1 MKFDRKVTV
10 VNGKTVSRSETSNSV
25 TSANGPRTVS
35 VSRGDAFGPKFGN
48 VAWQD
53 HVSNAQLEA
62 AVTRHTD
69 SGSGASRVTSDYGG
83 GYSPMGDGGFTNT
96 QQTGY
101 FGANAF
107 TKTFDGI
114 LPEATEDTLVPYYRD
129 IYYFDAIGGSACDM
143 LSTFPYSDWQL
154 SGVDTSRAPIYE
166 DALARLGMRTLI
178 NEITLHYLVEGDFI
192 GTLSYDPESRNF
204 HDIFVHDRAYC
215 RVIPAPFYS
224 MQSMIQASANGRL
237 NQFMNT
243 PHRYREMLLKSYP
256 RQLLQKLS
264 SGLHDLN
271 PLLTLHISRRTL
283 ADRLSGSSSYLRRLL
298 PVYLLEKAL
307 YRGTLIEAN
316 RRQRSTAHITMGDED
331 WTPSPEE
338 IADTV
343 AAFKTTELDPLGA
356 FIGTRNGVTVTDIF
370 PAGEGYKWQD
380 VTESLTPIKLRSL
393 SISEAF
399 LAGDACL
406 AGDTMITTESGLR
419 RIDDLGGTDD
429 RIIGKWYPIDTV
441 VDSRYGKGRA
451 IAWMY
456 NGNRDAYRVTTR
468 DGHFVDATDNHRFLV
483 QRHSDLSGCECDDYE
498 WVRTDELS
506 TGDWLVVRENWEF
519 VKLDPVVSVEH
530 VGKRDVFDL
539 SMEEGTEP
547 AFVANSIVVHNSFAT
562 AESAVATFMQNTS
575 ALRSYIT
582 YRTFTTKLF
591 PLIALAN
598 GFYKP
603 DAKIQDIKN
612 PSDILFDMTNHKS
625 LDIPKLI
632 WTKDLSGGDPSARLD
647 LLDRMA
653 DKGFPIALRT
663 IAAAA
668 GQDVGMLLN
677 DLKEDQALRNALRK
691 LAPTA
696 MEDAYEAQAGANS
709 AGAEG
714 GDVGGEH
721 DVWAS
726 VNKRTKARATRQIS
740 SGLGRIGMHNRIQ
753 AGAGDPEVHVLS
765 RTGKR
770 KAVANE
776 QRHMRKQNEALVKA
790 VTALTDKE
798 VRVATL
804 KRVAARYGGRIP
816 NILGSV
822 LSTRKG

>member
-53 HVSNAQLEA
+53 HVSNAQLKA

-69 SGSGASRVTSDYGG
+69 SGSSASRVTSDYGG

-399 LAGDACL
+399 LAGDA
-406 AGDTMITTESGLR
+406 
-419 RIDDLGGTDD
+419 
-429 RIIGKWYPIDTV
+429 
-441 VDSRYGKGRA
+441 
-451 IAWMY
+451 
-456 NGNRDAYRVTTR
+456 
-468 DGHFVDATDNHRFLV
+468 
-483 QRHSDLSGCECDDYE
+483 
-498 WVRTDELS
+498 
-506 TGDWLVVRENWEF
+506 
-519 VKLDPVVSVEH
+519 
-530 VGKRDVFDL
+530 
-539 SMEEGTEP
+539 
-547 AFVANSIVVHNSFAT
+547 SFAT

-582 YRTFTTKLF
+582 HRTFTTKLF

-612 PSDILFDMTNHKS
+612 PSDILFDMTNHKG

-740 SGLGRIGMHNRIQ
+740 SGLGRIGMHNRIR

-798 VRVATL
+798 VRIATL